1 MLYQR
6 LKEEF
11 CLCWSIVCYGPD
23 PGSEATFHSGHKIT
37 VLIWLICFSKGRS
50 ALDVQKVTIRL
61 ENSKEQFLF

>member
-50 ALDVQKVTIRL
+50 ALDV
-61 ENSKEQFLF
+61 